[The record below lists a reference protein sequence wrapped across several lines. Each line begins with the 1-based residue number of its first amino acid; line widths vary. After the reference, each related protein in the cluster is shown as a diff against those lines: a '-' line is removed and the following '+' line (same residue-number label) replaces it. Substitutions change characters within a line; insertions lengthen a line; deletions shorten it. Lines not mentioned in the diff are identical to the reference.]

1 MSSLCKKR
9 VLFGQGFPSPL
20 PRLPKR
26 TMSNRLEILS
36 MIHAVMIRIKN
47 SANREQRFNL
57 LDNVQILTDILQEVT
72 IYEKNLIMDLDVD

>member
-1 MSSLCKKR
+1 
-9 VLFGQGFPSPL
+9 
-20 PRLPKR
+20 
-26 TMSNRLEILS
+26 
-36 MIHAVMIRIKN
+36 MIRIKN